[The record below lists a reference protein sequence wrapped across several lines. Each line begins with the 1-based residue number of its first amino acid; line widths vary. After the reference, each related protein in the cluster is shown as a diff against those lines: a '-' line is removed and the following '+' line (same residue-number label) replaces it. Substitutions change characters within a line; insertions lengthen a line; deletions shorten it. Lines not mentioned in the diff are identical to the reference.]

1 MDISISTI
9 VLASILGLL
18 GIGIYGLL
26 ASRNLIKVI
35 VALQILVKGAMVA
48 LVLAGRLRGAV
59 NLGQSLAMTVI
70 VADTIVAVIGLTL
83 AVQIRRRFGSLD
95 VKDLTRLKR

>member
-1 MDISISTI
+1 MSNYIPHI
-9 VLASILGLL
+9 ILGVAILLL
-18 GIGIYGLL
+18 GVGIYALL
-26 ASRNLIKVI
+26 ATRNLIKVI
-35 VALQILVKGAMVA
+35 VALQIMVKGAMLV
-48 LVLAGRLRGAV
+48 LVLAGKMTAQPG
-59 NLGQSLAMTVI
+59 LGQTLALTVI